1 MSNAEKIQ
9 KTAINALKQLSQSEK
24 WADYLSHLGKLY
36 RYSFKNSLLI
46 YEQSTKTNAFA
57 TFDQWNDLGR
67 RINLGEHGTRILIEK
82 NVTQKTQLVFDIS
95 QTNGDNVYVW
105 KYDNRFEQY
114 FVDLFSREY
123 GFSNEIDFHK
133 SLLNAAS
140 LNTEADISKF
150 TDTLEKKDDKKF
162 VGLFSNMVNF
172 SVLHAVSIRCGFEGL
187 DYTLFKTV
195 SSFSINELVALG
207 NAVTYL
213 TRKSLTPIER
223 KMKDEH
229 TRTEREAKT
238 VTKNND
244 GYDKTGVERHVYA
257 RNAGRRS
264 GGSKRPDRQRDG
276 ADGREAHRNGLS
288 DKSISQEGVGSD
300 STEYRQIRLDEVGT
314 PEGVQ
319 TANVPSDGS
328 RRDVDRILSGDQQE
342 RTRDDGDGKNQT
354 GEIQE
359 RSGTIHEQM
368 QGDRKQ
374 SDEGTGLQLKWHDRQ
389 TEDNSLPF
397 FHSKHINQMLLSTPH
412 LKAAKEEIV
421 DFYADHLDKK
431 DRTEYIKSIFNN
443 DYTELLI
450 GDEDQRVG
458 YKTYQNVLHLWEGS
472 YLKRTSQGYY
482 DWGVIAG
489 HFGGMI
495 LLNQFLDNS
504 PGYPEQQQLSMI
516 DKAEDKETSAF
527 LIPQQAIDAI
537 LQQGSGVHDGK
548 YRIYLQFEKSLSA
561 KENVDF
567 LKEEYGLGG
576 SYPVL
581 IGTDIREDH
590 DSKGIKLYRGSE
602 DIVLTWSS
610 AQKRI
615 GELIAADRYLT
626 KKEKEHLPTYIQ
638 EAEERRNL
646 YANKGN
652 EVSENVVI
660 VESKDQEVDQL
671 PLFQNQDS
679 TNVDEA
685 LKSDLTNFHIEDDN
699 LGVGGAKEK
708 FRNNIE
714 AITLLK
720 SIEAKERLATP
731 DEQMVLSKYTGFGSL
746 ANAFDQHKADWH
758 KEYSELKSLLTNS
771 EYTNARASVLNAH
784 YTSPIVIKA
793 MYKALGNM
801 GITSGNMLE
810 PSCGVGNFLGLL
822 PHSMSDVKMHGVE
835 LDSITGRISKQL
847 YQNADIM
854 IQGFETTSYQSGYF
868 DFAIGNVPFGDFGV
882 HDPEYN
888 KHKFNIHDY
897 FFAKTL
903 EKVKSGGV
911 IAFITSKGTLDKAN
925 NSVRKYIAQRAE
937 LIGAIRLPNTAFYK
951 NAGTKVTSDI
961 IFLRKR
967 ERVIDVEPSWVH
979 LDKTTDGVTVN
990 SYYTEN
996 PHMLLGRMVDDEGMY
1011 RANDTACV
1019 PFEGADLADQLDVAV
1034 SYLKSDLV
1042 KEEITE
1048 EKETVIEVEKVIPA
1062 NPDVKRYSYTLENNL
1077 IYYRS
1082 NENMTLFE
1090 GSEKQADRIKGL
1102 VELRSLV
1109 YDVISSQVNDLP
1121 LEDIKES
1128 QRVLNAKYDAFVDA
1142 HGRIDSRPNS
1152 RVFRD
1157 DDSYFLLCST
1167 EIYNEGKFV
1176 RKADIFDKLTI
1187 RSKREITH
1195 VDTAIEAYGVSLARK
1210 GKIDIGYMAQ
1220 LTDESSQE
1228 VIDSLKGVIYKNPV
1242 TKVYESADEYLSGN
1256 VKSKLQQ
1263 AKEAGKEFAS
1273 HVVALEKVQPKPL
1286 EAMDIGVK
1294 LGTIWIPEQDYT
1306 DFMHETLS
1314 TWSYNKWDI
1323 LVRYSPV
1330 TGEWNIS
1337 NKSRESDSVTANQTY
1352 GTSRKSA
1359 YHILENALNQRPTKI
1374 YDRIE
1379 DADGKIKSV
1388 LNKRET
1394 MLASQK
1400 QVLLEQKFKDWI
1412 YKDQERRERLVNYY
1426 NDHFNNIRPREYDGS
1441 HIEFIGMSPEIELRE
1456 HQRNAVARQLYG
1468 ENTLLAHC
1476 VGAGKTFTMVA
1487 AAMEG
1492 KRLGLFNKSM
1502 VVVPNHLTKQ
1512 TALEALRLYP
1522 AANILVTTKGDL
1534 STNNR
1539 KKFCSRIAT
1548 GDYDI
1553 VIIAHSQFERIPISL
1568 ERQYMFLNREIDDI
1582 VSGIEQIRHEQG
1594 QKFNIKQMERTK
1606 KRLQNKLAKLNNA
1619 EKKDSVITFEEL
1631 GVDRLFVDES
1641 HEYKNLFV
1649 ATKMN
1654 NVAGVSSSESQKA
1667 TDMYLKCQY
1676 INESNNNITFA
1687 TGTPISNSMAEM
1699 YTNQRYLAMQELK
1712 ERGLEHFDNW
1722 ASVFGETKTAYE
1734 VNITAQGFKTTT
1746 RFSRFTNIPELM
1758 NMVREFMDIQTEDM
1772 LDLDTPKLKG
1782 GEVQTITT
1790 APTDIQKEFIQSL
1803 NERYENLPNDA
1814 DNALCITN
1822 DGRKVAIDQRLI
1834 NPLLPDEDNSKV
1846 NALMQNVYDIW
1857 DRTRNTHDTQIVFC
1871 DVSTPKPNGA
1881 FSVYQDLK
1889 EKWIAKGIPS
1899 DEVAFIHDAKN
1910 DTQKENL
1917 FAKVRN
1923 GSVRILIGSTQKMG
1937 TGTNCQNKL
1946 IALHNLDV
1954 PWRPS
1959 DLEQRSGRILR
1970 QGNKHEEVEVF
1981 RYVTEGTFDTYNYQ
1995 LLEQKQRYI
2004 SQIMTSKSP
2013 TRSAEDLDDMTLSYA
2028 EVKALATGNPYIR
2041 EKMELEVELQKLK
2054 LFKSEFKSNIYT
2066 LENKITNVFP
2076 RRIERY
2082 KEQIAAYKKDVEITS
2097 KFNEFSIELQGVV
2110 YTDKKKAGTQLIM
2123 MCSKTALSHDL
2134 IGTYKGLKLH
2144 LSLNRDFFR
2153 YELNLVGSATH
2164 KVELGQ
2170 DQLGNLQ
2177 RIENS
2182 VQSFSETLQKFEQQ
2196 LNRTVDQLHVAE
2208 QEVKKPFEK
2217 EQELTDMLTRLE
2229 EINHKLDMDKPD
2241 EHDMVVQGEKT
2252 QDEKKNKQKKLRG
2265 RDESRKC

>member
-1 MSNAEKIQ
+1 MRNAEMIQ
-9 KTAINALKQLSQSEK
+9 KTAVNALKQLSQSEK
-24 WADYLSHLGKLY
+24 WADYLSQLGKLY
-36 RYSFKNSLLI
+36 RYSFKNGLLI
-46 YEQSTKTNAFA
+46 YAQSTKINAFA
-57 TFDQWNDLGR
+57 TFEQWNDFGR
-67 RINLGEHGTRILIEK
+67 RINRNEHGTCILVEK
-82 NVTQKTQLVFDIS
+82 NGVQRTQLVFDIS

-105 KYDNRFEQY
+105 EYDASFEQY

-123 GFSNEIDFHK
+123 GFSNKINFHN
-133 SLLNAAS
+133 SLLSAAS
-140 LNTEADISKF
+140 VIVEDNISRF
-150 TDTLEKKDDKKF
+150 VNTLEKKDDKKF
-162 VGLFSNMVNF
+162 VDLFSKMVNF
-172 SVLHAVSIRCGFEGL
+172 SVLHAVSIRCGFEGFSQN
-187 DYTLFKTV
+187 LFEPI
-195 SSFSINELVALG
+195 SSFSANELVALG
-207 NAVTYL
+207 NTVTYL
-213 TRKSLTPIER
+213 TRKTLTPIER
-223 KMKDEH
+223 KMKDEKRKDILRHDKTRVQGNVH
-229 TRTEREAKT
+229 TR
-238 VTKNND
+238 D
-244 GYDKTGVERHVYA
+244 A
-257 RNAGRRS
+257 RRTSDRS
-264 GGSKRPDRQRDG
+264 VRSDRQRNG
-276 ADGREAHRNGLS
+276 ADRRATHRNGLS
-288 DKSISQEGVGSD
+288 DKPISQEGIESD
-300 STEYRQIRLDEVGT
+300 SPGYRQIRLDEVEAH
-314 PEGVQ
+314 EGIQ
-319 TANVPSDGS
+319 TGNVPSDGT
-328 RRDVDRILSGDQQE
+328 RRDVDGILSGNRQE
-342 RTRDDGDGKNQT
+342 RERDDRDGKKET

-359 RSGTIHEQM
+359 RSSTIRKQV
-368 QGDRKQ
+368 QGGREQ
-374 SDEGTGLQLKWHDRQ
+374 SDEGTGLQLEWYDRQ
-389 TEDNSLPF
+389 TEDKSLPF
-397 FHSKHINQMLLSTPH
+397 FHSSEAINEILRSTPH
-412 LKAAKEEIV
+412 LKATKEEIV
-421 DFYADHLDKK
+421 DFYTEHLDKK

-450 GDEDQRVG
+450 GDENQRVG
-458 YKTYQNVLHLWEGS
+458 YKTFQNVLHLWEGS
-472 YLKRTSQGYY
+472 YLKRSSQSYY

-489 HFGGMI
+489 HIGSMI
-495 LLNQFLDNS
+495 LLNKFLDNN
-504 PGYPEQQQLSMI
+504 PAHPEQQQMSMI
-516 DKAEDKETSAF
+516 EEAENEKSSAL
-527 LIPQQAIDAI
+527 LIPQKAIDAI
-537 LQQGSGVHDGK
+537 LQQGSGVEDGR

-561 KENVDF
+561 KKNVDF
-567 LKEEYGLGG
+567 LKDEYGVGG
-576 SYPVL
+576 AIPIL
-581 IGTDIREDH
+581 AGTNIGEMH
-590 DSKGIKLYRGSE
+590 DGKGIKIYRGSE
-602 DIVLTWSS
+602 EVVLTWSNV
-610 AQKRI
+610 QKRI
-615 GELIAADRYLT
+615 GEFIATDQYLT
-626 KKEKEHLPTYIQ
+626 KKEKEYLPTYVQ
-638 EAEERRNL
+638 KSEEHRNL
-646 YANKGN
+646 YAKKDSG
-652 EVSENVVI
+652 VSENATVD
-660 VESKDQEVDQL
+660 SKDQGVEQL
-671 PLFQNQDS
+671 PLFQSQES
-679 TNVDEA
+679 TNNDVEPEQPG
-685 LKSDLTNFHIEDDN
+685 LTNFQIADDN
-699 LGVGGAKEK
+699 LGIGGAKEK

-720 SIEAKERLATP
+720 TIEAEERLAMP
-731 DEQMVLSKYTGFGSL
+731 DEQTVLSRYTGFGSL
-746 ANAFDQHKADWH
+746 ANAFDQHKEDWR
-758 KEYSELKSLLTNS
+758 KEYTKLKSLLTDS

-822 PHSMSDVKMHGVE
+822 PHSMSDVKMYGVE
-835 LDSITGRISKQL
+835 LDSITGRIAKQL
-847 YQNADIM
+847 YQNADIL
-854 IQGFETTSYQSGYF
+854 IQGFETTSFQNGYF

-888 KHKFNIHDY
+888 KHKFNIHDF

-903 EKVKSGGV
+903 DKVKSGGV

-967 ERVIDVEPSWVH
+967 ERVIDVEPSWIH
-979 LDKTTDGVTVN
+979 LDKTADGVTVN
-990 SYYTEN
+990 SYYTES
-996 PHMLLGRMVDDEGMY
+996 PHMLLGRMVDGEGMY

-1019 PFEGADLADQLDVAV
+1019 PFEGADLADQLDVAI
-1034 SYLKSDLV
+1034 SYLKSDFG
-1042 KEEITE
+1042 KEEITD
-1048 EKETVIEVEKVIPA
+1048 EKEITIEVEKVIPA

-1082 NENMTLFE
+1082 DENMTLFE
-1090 GSEKQADRIKGL
+1090 GSEKQSNRIKGL

-1109 YDVISSQVNDLP
+1109 YDVISAQVNDLP
-1121 LEDIKES
+1121 LVQIKEA
-1128 QRVLNAKYDAFVDA
+1128 QKELNTKYDAFADA

-1187 RSKREITH
+1187 RPKREITH

-1210 GKIDIGYMAQ
+1210 GRIDIDYMVQ
-1220 LTDESSQE
+1220 LTDKSSQE
-1228 VIDSLKGVIYKNPV
+1228 IIDSLKGVIYKNPV
-1242 TKVYESADEYLSGN
+1242 TGLYECADEYLSGN
-1256 VKSKLQQ
+1256 VKIKLQQ
-1263 AKEAGKEFAS
+1263 AKEAGEEFAA
-1273 HVVALEKVQPKPL
+1273 HVIALEKVQPKRL
-1286 EAMDIGVK
+1286 EAMDIDVK

-1306 DFMHETLS
+1306 SFMHEILG

-1337 NKSRESDSVTANQTY
+1337 NKSRESDSVAANQTY

-1359 YHILENALNQRPTKI
+1359 YHILENALNQRPTKV
-1374 YDRIE
+1374 YDVI
-1379 DADGKIKSV
+1379 DIDGKRKSV

-1412 YKDQERRERLVNYY
+1412 YKDQDRRERLVNYY

-1441 HIEFIGMSPEIELRE
+1441 HIELIGMSPEIELRE

-1468 ENTLLAHC
+1468 GNSLLAHC

-1492 KRLGLFNKSM
+1492 KRLGLWNKSM
-1502 VVVPNHLTKQ
+1502 IVVPNHLTKQ
-1512 TALEALRLYP
+1512 TALETLRLYP

-1534 STNNR
+1534 SKNNR

-1553 VIIAHSQFERIPISL
+1553 VIIAHSQFERIPLSA
-1568 ERQYMFLNREIDDI
+1568 ERQYMFLNREIDEI
-1582 VSGIEQIRHEQG
+1582 VSGIEQLRHEQG
-1594 QKFNIKQMERTK
+1594 QAFNIKQMEKTK

-1654 NVAGVSSSESQKA
+1654 NVAGISSSEAQKA

-1676 INESNNNITFA
+1676 INESNNIITFA
-1687 TGTPISNSMAEM
+1687 TGTPISNSMAEL
-1699 YTNQRYLAMQELK
+1699 YTIQRYLAMQALK

-1758 NMVREFMDIQTEDM
+1758 NMVREFMDIQTDDM

-1782 GEVQTITT
+1782 GAVQTITT
-1790 APTDIQKEFIQSL
+1790 APTEIQKQFIQSL
-1803 NERYENLPNDA
+1803 NERYEKLPSDT

-1834 NPLLPDEDNSKV
+1834 NPLLPDEDDSKV
-1846 NALMQNVYDIW
+1846 NALMQSAYDIW
-1857 DRTRNTHDTQIVFC
+1857 DRTRDSHDTQLVFC

-1899 DEVAFIHDAKN
+1899 DEIAFIHDAKN
-1910 DTQKENL
+1910 DSQKENL

-1970 QGNKHEEVEVF
+1970 QGNQHEEVEVF
-1981 RYVTEGTFDTYNYQ
+1981 RYITEGTFDTYNYQ

-2066 LENKITNVFP
+2066 LENRISKVFP
-2076 RRIERY
+2076 KQIERY
-2082 KEQIAAYKKDVEITS
+2082 KEQIAAYKKDIEITS
-2097 KFNEFSIELQGVV
+2097 KFSEFSMVLQGVV
-2110 YTDKKKAGTQLIM
+2110 YTEKKKAGTQLIM
-2123 MCSKTALSHDL
+2123 MCSKTDLSNEP
-2134 IGTYKGLKLH
+2134 IGLYKGLELH
-2144 LSLNRDFFR
+2144 LNLNREFMK
-2153 YELNLVGSATH
+2153 YELSLVGSVTH
-2164 KVELGQ
+2164 MIELGQ

-2182 VQSFSETLQKFEQQ
+2182 VQSFNETLQKLEQQ
-2196 LNRTVDQLHVAE
+2196 LIRTVDQLHIAE
-2208 QEVKKPFEK
+2208 QEVKKPFKK

-2252 QDEKKNKQKKLRG
+2252 QDEKEKQTKEIAR
-2265 RDESRKC
+2265 